1 MPPAGKRTGHLPPR
15 APPRG
20 CQAAQHLTASAA
32 QLCPPSPAPTT
43 PTQAAAARL
52 HLRRPQRPLPPPLP
66 QPGPAFESRREPGE
80 LRRWTGATPHSR
92 LLLPSPSSPLPVPA
106 GGVSGAG
113 HPADLAALAQVRPQR
128 RAAYIG
134 AHPNR
139 ARAQPLAAAASS
151 FRSPG
156 PAAAGL
162 RPGDVCTRPSCC
174 GKSVAR
180 GRVLLAIA
188 QIAGHQVGP
197 LSMGEPAGRSPG
209 SVPDLADCIQ

>member
-52 HLRRPQRPLPPPLP
+52 HLRRPPRPLPPPLP

-139 ARAQPLAAAASS
+139 ARAASGRRRLLLPEPRPGS
-151 FRSPG
+151 RGPPPGGRLHQAQLLREVGRERARSPRDCADCGAPGG
-156 PAAAGL
+156 PAEYGRAR
-162 RPGDVCTRPSCC
+162 RPQSRQRARPC
-174 GKSVAR
+174 
-180 GRVLLAIA
+180 
-188 QIAGHQVGP
+188 
-197 LSMGEPAGRSPG
+197 
-209 SVPDLADCIQ
+209 